1 MTKAKEIRDGIAA
14 ANKVFMASYDGA
26 DWPRLTSLYT
36 SDGQI
41 MPPNLKIAT
50 GPKARERLFESFRK
64 AGDIAIKLKTVEAN
78 GSGDLAYEDGRY
90 TLYDKA
96 GKVTDRGKYIVVWKK
111 VRGQWKLYRDIFNSN
126 MPPPVVPSA
135 AETLAV

>member
-1 MTKAKEIRDGIAA
+1 MTKLKEIRDGIAA

-36 SDGQI
+36 RDGQI
-41 MPPNLKIAT
+41 MPPNSKIAT
-50 GPKARERLFESFRK
+50 GAKARERLFQSFRK
-64 AGDIAIKLKTVEAN
+64 EGDLAIKLKTVEA
-78 GSGDLAYEDGRY
+78 SGASNIAYEDGRY

-111 VRGQWKLYRDIFNSN
+111 VGGQWKLYRDIFNSN
-126 MPPPVVPSA
+126 MPPPPPPK
-135 AETLAV
+135 